1 MHSKTILD
9 GGRVSGKASVTKQI
23 WRCNHN
29 SISCALFSFLSS
41 FHSREGI
48 LIGLLQDYVQS
59 LLNEKI
65 IDERFSQI
73 RTKLEEPDFIQLI
86 NVYLNDVESRLSEFS
101 CFIDSV
107 DVNFSKLSLMA
118 HKIEEKSTRIG
129 ARHMKLA
136 SIHLIQACDKEDH
149 KLVSQSLCWM
159 KHEFINTRNKLQP
172 VLQMEQRILRLMSKQ
187 T

>member
-1 MHSKTILD
+1 MKNSNSHPTVIKRQPHFPHFPRSMKKLHSFN
-9 GGRVSGKASVTKQI
+9 GA
-23 WRCNHN
+23 HN
-29 SISCALFSFLSS
+29 TSNGLMQL
-41 FHSREGI
+41 
-48 LIGLLQDYVQS
+48 LQGLLQDYVQS

-107 DVNFSKLSLMA
+107 DVNFSKLSMMA

>member
-1 MHSKTILD
+1 MAPYEKLKEFCLYKNLDNSKCSKLRLGNLFAI
-9 GGRVSGKASVTKQI
+9 GYGANACG
-23 WRCNHN
+23 
-29 SISCALFSFLSS
+29 ISP
-41 FHSREGI
+41 
-48 LIGLLQDYVQS
+48 GLLQDYVQS

-107 DVNFSKLSLMA
+107 DVNFSKLSMMA

>member
-9 GGRVSGKASVTKQI
+9 GGRVSGK
-23 WRCNHN
+23 
-29 SISCALFSFLSS
+29 
-41 FHSREGI
+41 
-48 LIGLLQDYVQS
+48 GLLQDYVQS

>member
-1 MHSKTILD
+1 M
-9 GGRVSGKASVTKQI
+9 
-23 WRCNHN
+23 N
-29 SISCALFSFLSS
+29 SISSTINHLCIIFIPCFQVFFFHFSFHFESKMALP
-41 FHSREGI
+41 I
-48 LIGLLQDYVQS
+48 LKGLLQDYVQS

-107 DVNFSKLSLMA
+107 DVNFSKLSMMA